1 MTLKFLYN
9 NNEIVFFVFV
19 FIKAL
24 DTAEKSFFIEIAI
37 ESEREKKD

>member
-1 MTLKFLYN
+1 MKLKFLYN
-9 NNEIVFFVFV
+9 NNEFVFV